1 MKIVNCLSGSGK
13 TEQLTVDIKNLL
25 AKGVLPE
32 KICIILLN
40 KNRGDILEKELANFG
55 IKFNSFQNLASEIF
69 RKNPN
74 NTEITTFSNDNSAI
88 NLLQKIIEINT
99 KGSDLENLGK
109 VTAFARE
116 IYNLIGVLKSHKIT
130 DCNILKNACKTSD
143 IGQQE
148 AERLNIIAKIYE
160 EYTKILAK
168 NNFADFRDVI
178 LSDIQALQDLQTLKN
193 DISYKYEYIFVEG
206 AENITSIQLEL
217 LKAITDESKI
227 NLYGDKNAQIETF
240 MGANAFNP
248 QNLNPKENC
257 TVPKDIYER
266 ALFIINSQNEI
277 STKNENIIYESLTDT
292 EEEIDFI
299 ANEIKNSQSCKMS
312 DIAILLRDNSLKQ
325 KISELLAEKNIPV
338 NGESSNRDF
347 QYFKFKITNIFNIF
361 DIMQTLNVENFSFD
375 SFKIAE
381 IKAKEN
387 KKSIELKVLAE
398 QLNLFYHSIISEK
411 IARPYSL
418 TTLKFLQEKEK
429 ETFLPCTVFKHFY
442 QISQPDKNHLETV
455 NDNIKKLYKLHKENR
470 ILELISEIADLKGNS
485 DKNFKRT
492 YHLFLAKFMTQAE
505 EINQVI
511 LKTKSDLD
519 ELDQNSEQKIE
530 KPNLNLQII
539 NDLLNISVKEV
550 QDDEKINVL
559 TIFEASGRNFKKVF
573 IPNLV
578 DEYFPKT
585 TKTTSFISKSTD
597 EKISEELRKSGTND
611 FSHLIDT
618 KDDDLKGECSLM
630 YTAMTT
636 ATEKVLLTTHK
647 YSNGKEVLPSLFF
660 EKLTAADN
668 FEPQKMPEKENISE
682 EILQEKEEATPEK
695 AEQSPVLE
703 KNEKLR
709 LSATQINNFQKC
721 PRMFYYSK
729 LLGMK
734 GKSTFSI
741 NFGTAMHE
749 IFRTAYTHH
758 LSKMNSKENI
768 KNTLKELGEILFDS
782 VKDELSLQKAID
794 AGFEYIEDT
803 DFSNSDKKGEKKSDI
818 LNQLREM
825 SLLDLEIM
833 KKEYFDT
840 LDCLSKTV
848 KILGLK
854 RTKSG
859 DYYKNGTKDEG
870 EQDFYSKIPLN
881 AKCEKQFRFSLP
893 KEYGMEN
900 IEFNGFIDALIKYD
914 NGWTLYDY
922 KTGSEETNLFKQLTK
937 EANEL
942 FQNPETEADAK
953 TLFAGFKHQIILYYF
968 ACLYD
973 EVLKKE
979 ECCKVNDLGYFYI
992 RPEYKNKGSVEEI
1005 VPASLIDGLK
1015 QQIIENLKKYVVA
1028 PIYNAD
1034 KFLAAPTKNNT
1045 CERCSFNEICDIE
1058 NEEEEGEE

>member
-1 MKIVNCLSGSGK
+1 MKAVNCLSGSGK
-13 TEQLTVDIKNLL
+13 TEQLIVDIKNLL
-25 AKGVLPE
+25 AKGILPE
-32 KICIILLN
+32 KICVILLS
-40 KNRGDILEKELANFG
+40 KSHGEVLEKELADFG
-55 IKFNSFQNLASEIF
+55 IKINSLQNLANEIF

-74 NTEITTFSNDNSAI
+74 NEEISTFSNDNSAI
-88 NLLQKIIEINT
+88 NLLQKLIEINT
-99 KGSDLENLGK
+99 KGTDLENLGK
-109 VTAFARE
+109 VNAFARE

-130 DCNILKNACKTSD
+130 DFNTLKNACTASD
-143 IGQQE
+143 IGQKE
-148 AERLNIIAKIYE
+148 AERLNIIAKIYG
-160 EYTKILAK
+160 EYAKILEK

-178 LSDIQALQDLQTLKN
+178 LSDIQALKDLQTLKN
-193 DISYKYEYIFVEG
+193 EISYKYEYIFVEG

-248 QNLNPKENC
+248 QDLNPKENHS
-257 TVPKDIYER
+257 VPKDIYER

-277 STKNENIIYESLTDT
+277 STKNENITYTSLTDT

-299 ANEIKNSQSCKMS
+299 ANEIKNSNSCKMS

-325 KISELLAEKNIPV
+325 NISELLAEKNIPV
-338 NGESSNRDF
+338 NGEASNKDF
-347 QYFKFKITNIFNIF
+347 QYFKFKITNIFSIF

-381 IKAKEN
+381 IKAKED
-387 KKSIELKVLAE
+387 KKSIELKILAE

-411 IARPYSL
+411 IARPYNL
-418 TTLKFLQEKEK
+418 NTLKFLQEKEK

-455 NDNIKKLYKLHKENR
+455 NEQIKKLYKLHKENR

-485 DKNFKRT
+485 GKNFSRT

-505 EINQVI
+505 EINQVF

-519 ELDQNSEQKIE
+519 ELVQNSEQKIE

-539 NDLLNISVKEV
+539 NDLFNISVKEV

-578 DEYFPKT
+578 DEYFPKA
-585 TKTTSFISKSTD
+585 TKTTSFISKSAD
-597 EKISEELRKSGTND
+597 EKISEELRKSGTKD

-630 YTAMTT
+630 YTAMTA
-636 ATEKVLLTTHK
+636 ATEKVILTTHK
-647 YSNGKEVLPSLFF
+647 YCNGKEVLPSLFF
-660 EKLTAADN
+660 EKLAAADN
-668 FEPQKMPEKENISE
+668 FEPQQMPEKEDVSE
-682 EILQEKEEATPEK
+682 EILQEKEEEKPENI
-695 AEQSPVLE
+695 EQSPILE

-734 GKSTFSI
+734 SKSTFSI
-741 NFGTAMHE
+741 NFGTAVHE

-768 KNTLKELGEILFDS
+768 KTTLKEIGEILFDS
-782 VKDELSLQKAID
+782 VKDENSLQKAID
-794 AGFEYIEDT
+794 AGFEYIENS
-803 DFSNSDKKGEKKSDI
+803 DFSNDKKGEKKSDI

-825 SLLDLEIM
+825 SLFDLEIM

-854 RTKSG
+854 RTNSG
-859 DYYKNGTKDEG
+859 DYYKKGIRDEG
-870 EQDFYSKIPLN
+870 EQDFYNKIPLD
-881 AKCEKQFRFSLP
+881 AKCEKQFKFSLP

-900 IEFNGFIDALIKYD
+900 VEFNGFIDSFIEYE

-922 KTGSEETNLFKQLTK
+922 KTGGEETNLFKQLTK
-937 EANEL
+937 ETNEL
-942 FQNPETEADAK
+942 FQNQTTEADAK
-953 TLFAGFKHQIILYYF
+953 DLFAEFKHQIILYYF

-973 EVLKKE
+973 EVLKNE
-979 ECCKVNDLGYFYI
+979 EYSKVNELGYFYI
-992 RPEYKNKGSVEEI
+992 RPEYKNKGSVEEV
-1005 VPASLIDGLK
+1005 VPASLIDELK
-1015 QQIIENLKKYVVA
+1015 QEIIENLKKYVVT

-1034 KFLAAPTKNNT
+1034 KFSAAPIKKDT
-1045 CERCSFNEICDIE
+1045 CERCSFNEICGLE
-1058 NEEEEGEE
+1058 NEEGEE